1 MCRNRQKM
9 TRVKTYDQ
17 GAEVNA
23 YERFMVNI
31 SGHRFMLMFLDFL
44 ELFQNCKLFLITLD
58 LRPRPLSRDFRTAI
72 LFRSRFFL
80 YSLHSRS

>member
-17 GAEVNA
+17 GAEVYA

-44 ELFQNCKLFLITLD
+44 ELFQNC
-58 LRPRPLSRDFRTAI
+58 
-72 LFRSRFFL
+72 
-80 YSLHSRS
+80 